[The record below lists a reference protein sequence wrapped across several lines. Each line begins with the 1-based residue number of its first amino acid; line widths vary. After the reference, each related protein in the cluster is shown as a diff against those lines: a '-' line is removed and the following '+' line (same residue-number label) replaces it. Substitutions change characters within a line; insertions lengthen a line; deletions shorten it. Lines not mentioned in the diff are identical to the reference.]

1 VRLPIGFVETGK
13 KESEKMATKLISN
26 FVFACIEDDVIMVG
40 FADDEFNTKE
50 HLLLQKAL
58 EFDEQDIALGHD
70 KVHITYFDELYSSYG
85 GIVKLELKNN
95 IVEIQIDKDTAKKL
109 NTEEQLEISLPEAY
123 DRTNLIYHLKLMFKD
138 NTDTLFIK

>member
-1 VRLPIGFVETGK
+1 VSGK
-13 KESEKMATKLISN
+13 MSTKLISN
-26 FVFACIEDDVIMVG
+26 FVFAGIEDDVIMVG

-70 KVHITYFDELYSSYG
+70 KVHITYIDELYSSYG
-85 GIVKLELKNN
+85 GIIKFELINDV
-95 IVEIQIDKDTAKKL
+95 IEIQFDKDTAKKL
-109 NTEEQLEISLPEAY
+109 HTEEQLKVMLPQGY
-123 DRTNLIYHLKLMFKD
+123 DKANLIYHLELMFKD